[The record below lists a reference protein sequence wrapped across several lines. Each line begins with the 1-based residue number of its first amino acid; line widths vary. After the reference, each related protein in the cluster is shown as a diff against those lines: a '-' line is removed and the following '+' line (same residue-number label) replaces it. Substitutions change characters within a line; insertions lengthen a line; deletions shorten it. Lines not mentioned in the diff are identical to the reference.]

1 MSAGRMAWLWVTYL
15 PESFFYELNISVGD
29 KVSRLRVILSF
40 ALQSEKNDNIISD
53 GKNELFRPINL
64 FDRWL

>member
-15 PESFFYELNISVGD
+15 PESFFYELNISVGG
-29 KVSRLRVILSF
+29 KASRLRMILSF
-40 ALQSEKNDNIISD
+40 ALESKKNDNIISD
-53 GKNELFRPINL
+53 GKNELFSSIDL